1 MGVWGERTERERE
14 RGKEEENKNEK
25 DQLSEFSIM
34 KTAADKFL

>member
-1 MGVWGERTERERE
+1 MGAWGERTERE